1 MKGDY
6 DRHHKKCARQVKET
20 QREKTK
26 ALAEVTE
33 LSEQLTRLNEKLEA
47 SFTFSF
53 HFRFQCPASNLTFSV
68 ILRQVSLSMSFHF
81 VG

>member
-26 ALAEVTE
+26 AVAEVND

-47 SFTFSF
+47 SLTFSF
-53 HFRFQCPASNLTFSV
+53 HFRFQYSASNFTSRILLPSV
-68 ILRQVSLSMSFHF
+68 SY
-81 VG
+81 